1 MGCDYLKTIIIG
13 IYYILYMLFMG
24 IRLIKLNLI
33 LKLKGE
39 TAADEYKRKVALS
52 WSRYTLKVINMKYE
66 AYGIENIPS
75 DNCLFVA
82 NHQSILDVPLLLDA
96 VQRPIGFVAKKEL
109 KKVPILRGW
118 VKTMNCLFLDR
129 SDNREAI
136 KTINQGIEF
145 LKSGVSMAIFP
156 EGTRSKDGSI
166 QDFKKGSL
174 RLAIRSKTP
183 IVPVA
188 ISGSY
193 KGLEEKGRI
202 VATKVKI
209 TFLKPIYT
217 EAITKE
223 EQNKLPDI
231 IKDNISKYL

>member
-66 AYGIENIPS
+66 AYGIEHIPS

-96 VQRPIGFVAKKEL
+96 VQRPIGFVE
-109 KKVPILRGW
+109 
-118 VKTMNCLFLDR
+118 
-129 SDNREAI
+129 
-136 KTINQGIEF
+136 
-145 LKSGVSMAIFP
+145 
-156 EGTRSKDGSI
+156 
-166 QDFKKGSL
+166 
-174 RLAIRSKTP
+174 
-183 IVPVA
+183 
-188 ISGSY
+188 GSY
-193 KGLEEKGRI
+193 
-202 VATKVKI
+202 
-209 TFLKPIYT
+209 P
-217 EAITKE
+217 
-223 EQNKLPDI
+223 
-231 IKDNISKYL
+231 